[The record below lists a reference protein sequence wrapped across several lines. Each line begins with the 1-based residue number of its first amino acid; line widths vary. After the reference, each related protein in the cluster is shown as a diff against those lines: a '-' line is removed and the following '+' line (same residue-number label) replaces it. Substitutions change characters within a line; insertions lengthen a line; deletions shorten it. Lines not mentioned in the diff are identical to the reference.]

1 MWRRRLLHHA
11 GASVARPPLWR
22 QRSLRIGAQGT
33 VVAVACALCASGV
46 AIQIKKHVKR
56 WKNGEDARE
65 PVARFLKTYSTY
77 LMDHMKK
84 EENFFDKAEA
94 EIISKEEELEMYE
107 QFKTVMTVTKKMED
121 MIKEID
127 YLENQ
132 DWVRN

>member
-1 MWRRRLLHHA
+1 
-11 GASVARPPLWR
+11 
-22 QRSLRIGAQGT
+22 
-33 VVAVACALCASGV
+33 
-46 AIQIKKHVKR
+46 
-56 WKNGEDARE
+56 
-65 PVARFLKTYSTY
+65 
-77 LMDHMKK
+77 MKK

-107 QFKTVMTVTKKMED
+107 QFKTVMTVPKRMED